1 MYPFV
6 GSNFVGPILLRDKG
20 PVKTILINHKGT
32 LMIRGF
38 GDSVQLGEALG
49 HSSISLTVLQRYL
62 FINTWGSL

>member
-32 LMIRGF
+32 LMI
-38 GDSVQLGEALG
+38 
-49 HSSISLTVLQRYL
+49 
-62 FINTWGSL
+62 